1 MFQVSTLKIVQ
12 HQLSKYIP
20 YLGVYVFRKYDV
32 IKISFVKQSTPLHD
46 LYIVLT
52 QFSNKTYPS
61 HGNDILTINCCITGL
76 QDVKTLEAMVKILPI
91 SNHKHYI

>member
-1 MFQVSTLKIVQ
+1 MPNSCPNRRKVLAMFQVSTLKIVQ

-32 IKISFVKQSTPLHD
+32 IKISFVKQSTPLYD

-52 QFSNKTYPS
+52 QFSIYERKLK
-61 HGNDILTINCCITGL
+61 G
-76 QDVKTLEAMVKILPI
+76 LPI
-91 SNHKHYI
+91 KTTYYMEIIF